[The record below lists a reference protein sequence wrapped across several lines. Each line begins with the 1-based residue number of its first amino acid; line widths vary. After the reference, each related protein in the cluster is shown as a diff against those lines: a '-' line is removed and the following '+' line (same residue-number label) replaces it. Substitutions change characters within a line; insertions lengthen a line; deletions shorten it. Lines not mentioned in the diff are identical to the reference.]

1 MNRFSRKAWFVCGL
15 GLLVML
21 VAEILEATHMAL
33 YAWGAIWVVGWI
45 AVTVGVGM
53 AIRSVSGW
61 VATVISILFTLL
73 ALYFASSGANTSFI
87 AMSSISVIAV
97 ACAVSMVVQ
106 LAVGQQD
113 GLRSPPPPSS
123 VTLSLAGVGVILLAG
138 AFALLANGMALGFL
152 AFAFSLGLVGTAV
165 GFGAI
170 ALLRR
175 PAPGSSDPAVH
186 S

>member
-21 VAEILEATHMAL
+21 VAEIFEATHMAL
-33 YAWGAIWVVGWI
+33 YLWGAIWVLGWI

-53 AIRSVSGW
+53 AIRSTSGW
-61 VATVISILFTLL
+61 VATAISIIFTLL
-73 ALYFASSGANTSFI
+73 ALYFAYSGANTSFI
-87 AMSSISVIAV
+87 AMSSISVLAV

-113 GLRSPPPPSS
+113 GFRSPPPASS
-123 VTLSLAGVGVILLAG
+123 ITLSLAGVGVILLAG

-152 AFAFSLGLVGTAV
+152 AFAFSLGLVGSAV
-165 GFGAI
+165 WFGAI
-170 ALLRR
+170 ALMRR
-175 PAPGSSDPAVH
+175 PGASATAD
-186 S
+186 

>member
-21 VAEILEATHMAL
+21 VAEILEATHLGL
-33 YAWGAIWVVGWI
+33 YLWGGIWVAGWI
-45 AVTVGVGM
+45 AVAVGVGM
-53 AIRSVSGW
+53 AVRSTSGW
-61 VATVISILFTLL
+61 IATAISIIFTLL

-106 LAVGQQD
+106 LAVGQKD

-123 VTLSLAGVGVILLAG
+123 ITLSLAGVGVILLAG

-170 ALLRR
+170 ALMKH
-175 PAPGSSDPAVH
+175 PATSSSDPAVD
-186 S
+186 

>member
-1 MNRFSRKAWFVCGL
+1 MNRFSRNAWFVCGL

-21 VAEILEATHMAL
+21 VAEILEAIHL
-33 YAWGAIWVVGWI
+33 YLYLWGSIWVVGWI
-45 AVTVGVGM
+45 AVTIGVGM
-53 AIRSVSGW
+53 AIRTTNGW
-61 VATVISILFTLL
+61 IATAISIIFTLL
-73 ALYFASSGANTSFI
+73 ALYFASSGANISFI
-87 AMSSISVIAV
+87 AMSSVSVIAA

-106 LAVGQQD
+106 LAVGQKD
-113 GLRSPPPPSS
+113 GLRSPPPASS

-170 ALLRR
+170 ALMKRS
-175 PAPGSSDPAVH
+175 ATSSSDPDTD
-186 S
+186 

>member
-21 VAEILEATHMAL
+21 VAEIFQATHMAL
-33 YAWGAIWVVGWI
+33 YLWGGIWVVGWI
-45 AVTVGVGM
+45 AVTIGIGM
-53 AIRSVSGW
+53 AVRSTSGW
-61 VATVISILFTLL
+61 IATAISILFTLL
-73 ALYFASSGANTSFI
+73 GLYFASTGANASFI

-97 ACAVSMVVQ
+97 ACSVSMAIQ
-106 LAVGQQD
+106 LVVGQQD

-152 AFAFSLGLVGTAV
+152 AFGFSLGVVGTAV

-170 ALLRR
+170 ALMRR
-175 PAPGSSDPAVH
+175 PAVTTSDAAID
-186 S
+186 

>member
-21 VAEILEATHMAL
+21 VAEILETTRLAL
-33 YAWGAIWVVGWI
+33 YLWGSLWVVGWI
-45 AVTVGVGM
+45 AVTIGIGM
-53 AIRSVSGW
+53 AIRSTSGW
-61 VATVISILFTLL
+61 IAAGVSILFTLF
-73 ALYFASSGANTSFI
+73 ALYFASAGANIAFI

-97 ACAVSMVVQ
+97 ACAVSIVIQMV
-106 LAVGQQD
+106 VGQQD

-123 VTLSLAGVGVILLAG
+123 ITMSLAGVGVILLAG

-152 AFAFSLGLVGTAV
+152 AFGFSLGVVGTAV

-170 ALLRR
+170 ALRR
-175 PAPGSSDPAVH
+175 PTAPSSDPAAD

>member
-21 VAEILEATHMAL
+21 VAEILQATRLGL
-33 YAWGAIWVVGWI
+33 YLWGSIWVVGWI
-45 AVTVGVGM
+45 AVTIGIGM
-53 AIRSVSGW
+53 AIRSTSGW
-61 VATVISILFTLL
+61 IATSLSILFTIF
-73 ALYFASSGANTSFI
+73 ALYFASAGANIAFI
-87 AMSSISVIAV
+87 AMSSIAVIAV
-97 ACAVSMVVQ
+97 ASAVSMIIQMV
-106 LAVGQQD
+106 VGQQD

-152 AFAFSLGLVGTAV
+152 AFGFSLGVVGTAV

-170 ALLRR
+170 ALIRR
-175 PAPGSSDPAVH
+175 PAGSKGDPAVD
-186 S
+186 